1 MQTLQ
6 TKFCS
11 GGSQSSTMTTPSSQ
25 GMDQGNNSLLDLAP
39 QEFTCLFIKN
49 ASENKEYCLQLFVF
63 AEKQNIFWNGL
74 HLSL

>member
-1 MQTLQ
+1 
-6 TKFCS
+6 
-11 GGSQSSTMTTPSSQ
+11 
-25 GMDQGNNSLLDLAP
+25 MDQGNNSLLDLAP